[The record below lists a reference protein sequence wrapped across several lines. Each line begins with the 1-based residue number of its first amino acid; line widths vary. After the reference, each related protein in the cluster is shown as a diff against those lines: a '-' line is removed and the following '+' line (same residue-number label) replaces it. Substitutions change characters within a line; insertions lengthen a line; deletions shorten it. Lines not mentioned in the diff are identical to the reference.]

1 MSNKK
6 DFSKAAALP
15 PTSEQV
21 FAEMINEAP
30 KQVEPEEGSKAP
42 KRAQASNRGKPKGYS
57 GHEMFCLWLPPK
69 AMGDA
74 KILAKIKDCKVSDI
88 VDAALTEYLA
98 EESRAKLIAKYRKF
112 FSDKQD

>member
-1 MSNKK
+1 MSSKK

-21 FAEMINEAP
+21 FAEMINEKP
-30 KQVEPEEGSKAP
+30 KQEEEQPKA
-42 KRAQASNRGKPKGYS
+42 KKGHHGKPKGYS
-57 GHEMFCLWLPPK
+57 GHQVYCLWLPPK

-98 EESRAKLIAKYRKF
+98 KGENAKLIAKYRKF

>member
-1 MSNKK
+1 MSSKK

-21 FAEMINEAP
+21 FAEMIDETPRQEEQP
-30 KQVEPEEGSKAP
+30 KP
-42 KRAQASNRGKPKGYS
+42 KRAKAQGRGKPKGYS
-57 GHEMFCLWLPPK
+57 GHQVYCLWLPPK
-69 AMGDA
+69 AMEDA
-74 KILAKIKDCKVSDI
+74 RTLSKVRDCKVSDI

-98 EESRAKLIAKYRKF
+98 KGENAKLIAKYRKF